1 MNIKAS
7 FLTAEDSPPDLILVF
22 AQSDDP
28 FGGCKSLILMRRK
41 KYEKFMYEFERGVSI
56 RWEDDVEEGEF
67 DEIITSFEWNKTQAI
82 ITSPKRIFEIDISD
96 IPKDELKA
104 MKKILKNLKSEED
117 EILQKTKT
125 AILFIWPNQHGR

>member
-7 FLTAEDSPPDLILVF
+7 FLTAEDSPPDLILAF

-28 FGGCKSLILMRRK
+28 FGGCKSLILMRTK

-56 RWEDDVEEGEF
+56 RWEDDIEEGEF
-67 DEIITSFEWNKTQAI
+67 EEIITSFEWNKTQAI
-82 ITSPKRIFEIDISD
+82 ITSPKRIFETDISD

-104 MKKILKNLKSEED
+104 MKKILKKMNSDNCFKLKK
-117 EILQKTKT
+117 I
-125 AILFIWPNQHGR
+125 

>member
-7 FLTAEDSPPDLILVF
+7 FLTAEDSPPDLILAF

-28 FGGCKSLILMRRK
+28 FGGCKSLILMRTK

-104 MKKILKNLKSEED
+104 MKKILKKMNSDNCFKLKK
-117 EILQKTKT
+117 I
-125 AILFIWPNQHGR
+125 